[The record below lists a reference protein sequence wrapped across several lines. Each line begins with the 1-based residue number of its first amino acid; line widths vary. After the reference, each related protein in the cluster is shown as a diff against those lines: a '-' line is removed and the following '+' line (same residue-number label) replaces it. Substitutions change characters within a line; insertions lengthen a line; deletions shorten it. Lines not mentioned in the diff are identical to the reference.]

1 MRGLYKI
8 QAQCPALLLLLAL
21 KLGFAF
27 EKRERLH
34 KKLRARITA
43 NTRTKNP
50 FLGDSEAAIIAI
62 EIPDNTY
69 IALHATAKTHPSGVA
84 ADLLKSGYQCARESA
99 CIKDDTY
106 PTKSPI
112 AENKMAYKENFI
124 FNSSKKNCR
133 KINKRAGNWFEFCF
147 YRI

>member
-1 MRGLYKI
+1 MEGHSAEGQI
-8 QAQCPALLLLLAL
+8 
-21 KLGFAF
+21 
-27 EKRERLH
+27 
-34 KKLRARITA
+34 
-43 NTRTKNP
+43 
-50 FLGDSEAAIIAI
+50 
-62 EIPDNTY
+62 
-69 IALHATAKTHPSGVA
+69 
-84 ADLLKSGYQCARESA
+84 KSGYQCARESA